1 MIDFSIFS
9 RTKEK
14 VFDLVRH
21 QISLLV
27 AENELF
33 MPNQTTK
40 LFTKAVDITEGD
52 IVFDIGSGVGP
63 LAIWAG
69 YEPSLMV
76 YGVEIVPEQCQV
88 ARENVKRHNLQDKV
102 QLYEGSM
109 FDPLPDE
116 VKEEGADVIIAD
128 VSGISERIARMLG
141 WYPSRI
147 PTGGRDGT
155 EITNSVIDQA
165 GKYLRKGGRLYFP
178 MAGLSNYISII
189 EKAKSSYNSLIEKI
203 NVNFPLSR
211 DQAEG
216 IAGDADPGTYSL
228 ETKGSRS
235 TWKGWII
242 EATSPM

>member
-1 MIDFSIFS
+1 MDLSILS
-9 RTKEK
+9 QTKEK
-14 VFDLVRH
+14 VFSLVRH

-33 MPNQTTK
+33 MPNQTTR

-69 YEPSLMV
+69 YEPSLNV
-76 YGVEIVPEQCQV
+76 YGVEIVPEQCHV
-88 ARENVKRHNLQDKV
+88 ARENIRRHHLQDKV
-102 QLYEGSM
+102 QVYEGSM
-109 FDPLPDE
+109 FEPLPAE

-128 VSGISERIARMLG
+128 VSGISEQIARMLE
-141 WYPSRI
+141 WYPRRI

-155 EITNSVIDQA
+155 EITKAVIDQA
-165 GKYLRKGGRLYFP
+165 RKYLRKGGRLYFP
-178 MAGLSNYISII
+178 MAGLSNYMSII
-189 EKAKSSYNSLIEKI
+189 EKAKSSYNSLIERI
-203 NVNFPLSR
+203 NVNFPLSKK
-211 DQAEG
+211 QVEG
-216 IAGDADPGTYSL
+216 IADDADPGTYSL

-242 EATSPM
+242 EATSPI